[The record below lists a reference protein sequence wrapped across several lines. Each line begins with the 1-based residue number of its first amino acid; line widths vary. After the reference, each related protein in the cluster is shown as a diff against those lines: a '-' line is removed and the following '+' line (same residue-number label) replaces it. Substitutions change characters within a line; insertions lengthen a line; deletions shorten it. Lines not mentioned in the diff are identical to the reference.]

1 MFDETSTLT
10 DLQDGLSIQD
20 PPDYKVPEVLTSG
33 NFAKIDKWRTIW
45 PMNIQKQRHVR
56 PVVAVYNL

>member
-20 PPDYKVPEVLTSG
+20 PPDYKFYEVLTSG
-33 NFAKIDKWRTIW
+33 NFAKNHKCTLI
-45 PMNIQKQRHVR
+45 
-56 PVVAVYNL
+56 